1 MPTRRALL
9 ASLAAIGAARGI
21 APAAADDFPSHPV
34 TMGMPFAA
42 GGPGDVLARMLAD
55 GMRPSLGQSVI
66 VENITGAAGSIGAG
80 AVARAAPD
88 GYSLI
93 LGNWTTH
100 VVNAVVYSLSYD
112 VVKDFEPISLV
123 ATQPVLVIAR
133 PSIPANTLQELI
145 AWLKQ
150 NPDKATSGH
159 AGTGSATTAGW
170 RAAGG
175 RKALSGA

>member
-1 MPTRRALL
+1 MPTRRTLL
-9 ASLAAIGAARGI
+9 ASLAAIGASRGI
-21 APAAADDFPSHPV
+21 APAAAADDFPSHPV

-55 GMRPSLGQSVI
+55 GMRPSLGQTVI
-66 VENITGAAGSIGAG
+66 VENITGAAGSIGTG

-159 AGTGSATTAGW
+159 AGTGSATHVASVFFQQQTG
-170 RAAGG
+170 
-175 RKALSGA
+175 